1 MDLGLQGAKVFVA
14 ASRSGLGAATARRF
28 SLEGATVAIN
38 GRNAATLNAT
48 AQAIHAESGNPV
60 IAIAA
65 DVSDRQGAYDAV
77 SQAATQLGGLDILVT
92 NAGGPPVGTFETL
105 NIEDW
110 DKAYHLLMG
119 SLVQMV
125 KAALPHLEKSERAAI
140 LAITSV
146 TVKQPA
152 DGLLLSNTMR
162 AGIAGLIKTLANEY
176 GPTGIR
182 VNAILPG
189 WTATDRVEDL
199 LKSRADINGTTP
211 ELERAQRIR
220 HIPIGRIG
228 SPEEFGNVAAFLCS
242 PAAGFIHGAMIP
254 VDGGEIRATM

>member
-28 SLEGATVAIN
+28 SLEGAIVTIN
-38 GRNAATLNAT
+38 GRDADSLNQTATSIA
-48 AQAIHAESGNPV
+48 AESGNPV
-60 IAIAA
+60 YTVAV
-65 DVSDRQGAYDAV
+65 DVSDRQGAFDAV
-77 SQAATQLGGLDILVT
+77 TQAAAHMGGLDILVT
-92 NAGGPPVGTFETL
+92 NAGGPSVGTFETL
-105 NIEDW
+105 GLEDW
-110 DKAYHLLMG
+110 DKAYHLLLG

-125 KAALPHLEKSERAAI
+125 KAALPHLEKSSRAAI

-152 DGLLLSNTMR
+152 DGLILSSTMR
-162 AGIAGLIKTLANEY
+162 AGVAGLIKTLANEY
-176 GPTGIR
+176 GPSGIR

-189 WTATDRVEDL
+189 WTATDRVEEL
-199 LKSRADINGTTP
+199 LQSRAEINGTTP

-228 SPEEFGNVAAFLCS
+228 TPEEFGNAAAFLCS

-254 VDGGEIRATM
+254 VDGGEIRATL

>member
-38 GRNAATLNAT
+38 GRDPDTLNET
-48 AQAIHAESGNPV
+48 ARTIQAESGNPV
-60 IAIAA
+60 YAIAM
-65 DVSDRQGAYDAV
+65 DVSDRQSAFDAV
-77 SQAATQLGGLDILVT
+77 AQAAAQMGGLDILVT

-105 NIEDW
+105 GMDDW

-119 SLVQMV
+119 SLVQMI
-125 KAALPHLEKSERAAI
+125 KAALPHLEKSNRAAI

-152 DGLLLSNTMR
+152 DGLLLSSTMR

-176 GPTGIR
+176 GPSGIR

-189 WTATDRVEDL
+189 WTATDRVEEL
-199 LKSRADINGTTP
+199 LNSRAKINGTTP
-211 ELERAQRIR
+211 ELERAKRIR
-220 HIPIGRIG
+220 HIPVGRIG
-228 SPEEFGNVAAFLCS
+228 QPEEFGNVAVFLCS
-242 PAAGFIHGAMIP
+242 PAAGYIHGAMIP